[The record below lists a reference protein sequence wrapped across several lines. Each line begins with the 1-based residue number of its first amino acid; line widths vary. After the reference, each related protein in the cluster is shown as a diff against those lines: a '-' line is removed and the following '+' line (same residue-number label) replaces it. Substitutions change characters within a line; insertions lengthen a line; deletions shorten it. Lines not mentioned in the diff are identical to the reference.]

1 MKYYIKIGDKSMKKL
16 LPLCIVGILVFS
28 VLGVVAIT
36 NDKTNDL
43 KIKSES
49 IAISEPIIKDEG
61 QYVTVSLEEAASSL
75 LDPGK
80 PMLPVL
86 TKVFTFP
93 FGTKISDVDVSFSE
107 TDELALLKEVNPA
120 TEPTPVDAKVVNEPI
135 KDPAVYE
142 SAELYP
148 ARSYSY
154 TAGAGL
160 DGKEHVIYLAVQCYP
175 VRYSPTNNILYM
187 SDHAEIHVTYEEPAA
202 PIIFSDQ
209 YDLVIISPSEFSNE
223 LQPLIDH
230 KISMGVNT
238 TLKTTEEIYSEYSG
252 FDNAEKIKYFIKDAV
267 ETLGIDYV
275 LLIGSINKLPIRT
288 TWFYERHHEH
298 IWNETI
304 ITDMYYADIYDV
316 NSDFCSWDSNGNG
329 LYGEVYEGFPGT
341 NDTIDF
347 YPDVNVGR
355 LPCEKNAEVKTVVN
369 KIIHYETETYGQSW
383 FKNIILVGGDTFP
396 GEGGNEGEE
405 QNQITEQ
412 IMSDFTPIQLWTSDG
427 TFNARLLNKAIN
439 NGAGFIDYS
448 GHGFE
453 IGVATHP
460 PNSDTWVP
468 YHTNHL
474 LGAINGYKL
483 PIIFFD
489 ACLTAKLD
497 FNISEFV
504 GYGSVN
510 LQLFVNKFSTI
521 ASRLFPTFAWCMVK
535 KSDGGAIATIGA
547 TRTAFGGLDSG
558 CGYFAIHFWQAY
570 STGEKVSQMFSKAQ
584 NDYIT
589 NIPFDRFTVLE
600 FVLIGDPSL
609 QIGGY

>member
-1 MKYYIKIGDKSMKKL
+1 
-16 LPLCIVGILVFS
+16 
-28 VLGVVAIT
+28 
-36 NDKTNDL
+36 
-43 KIKSES
+43 
-49 IAISEPIIKDEG
+49 
-61 QYVTVSLEEAASSL
+61 
-75 LDPGK
+75 
-80 PMLPVL
+80 
-86 TKVFTFP
+86 
-93 FGTKISDVDVSFSE
+93 
-107 TDELALLKEVNPA
+107 
-120 TEPTPVDAKVVNEPI
+120 
-135 KDPAVYE
+135 
-142 SAELYP
+142 
-148 ARSYSY
+148 
-154 TAGAGL
+154 
-160 DGKEHVIYLAVQCYP
+160 
-175 VRYSPTNNILYM
+175 
-187 SDHAEIHVTYEEPAA
+187 
-202 PIIFSDQ
+202 
-209 YDLVIISPSEFSNE
+209 
-223 LQPLIDH
+223 
-230 KISMGVNT
+230 VNT
-238 TLKTTEEIYSEYSG
+238 TLKTTEDIYSEYSG
-252 FDNAEKIKYFIKDAV
+252 FDQAEKIKYFIKDAI
-267 ETLGIDYV
+267 ETWGIDYV
-275 LLIGSINKLPIRT
+275 LLVGSIDKLPIRT
-288 TWFYERHHEH
+288 SYANFWEGSLL
-298 IWNETI
+298 
-304 ITDMYYADIYDV
+304 TDLYYADIYNDTGG
-316 NSDFCSWDSNGNG
+316 FCSWDKDGDG
-329 LYGEVYEGFPGT
+329 KYGEVYHEQHQFY
-341 NDTIDF
+341 NIDGVDL

-355 LPCEKNAEVKTVVN
+355 LPCGKNAEVKTVVN

-396 GEGGNEGEE
+396 GEDGYEGEE

-427 TFNARLLNKAIN
+427 TFNARSLNKAIN

-535 KSDGGAIATIGA
+535 KRNGGAIATIGA
-547 TRTAFGGLDSG
+547 TSTAFGGIDSG
-558 CGYFAIHFWQAY
+558 CGYLAIHFWQAY
-570 STGEKVSQMFSKAQ
+570 STSEKVSQMLTKAQ

-589 NIPFDRFTVLE
+589 HISDDFITVEE

-609 QIGGY
+609 EIGGY